1 MIGRLNGRLIEKNP
15 TDLLIE
21 CGGVGYEVK
30 ISLNTFSQLGSDE
43 AVQVFTKLIVRED
56 AHILYGFANKE
67 EREMF
72 NHLVSVS
79 GIGPNTAMIMLS
91 SLVPDEIAQA
101 ILTEDVTTIQKIKG
115 IVDSGYIGIKKL
127 QNTSLLPKKR
137 SRGKALTRDEKQI
150 NHDISSERALNENVI
165 GRLKRFKILSDKY
178 RNRRKRF
185 GLRFNLIA
193 GIQNWE
199 LKHDDCRSSSTKTNS
214 FGP

>member
-101 ILTEDVTTIQKIKG
+101 ILTEDVATIQKIKG
-115 IVDSGYIGIKKL
+115 IGTKTAQRVIIDLKSKVSKMELSAENIF
-127 QNTSLLPKKR
+127 TSNNR
-137 SRGKALTRDEKQI
+137 NRFD
-150 NHDISSERALNENVI
+150 ALNALVSLGFDKKSAEKV
-165 GRLKRFKILSDKY
+165 LDKIDTGSQSVEELIKDAL
-178 RNRRKRF
+178 RN
-185 GLRFNLIA
+185 L
-193 GIQNWE
+193 
-199 LKHDDCRSSSTKTNS
+199 
-214 FGP
+214 